1 MSKPFHFFKYPL
13 ILGVFTVGCLL
24 SSSQFTS
31 SVKALPKFKN
41 TPQALPAQSL
51 KGRSMDAKSV
61 DLDQDGDL
69 DLVIAN
75 EHRPNIILI
84 NDGQGNLIDDSK
96 NRLPAHPHDSEDIA
110 LGDFD
115 QDGDID
121 LIFVSE
127 DDKVNEYYWNDGK
140 GVFTSAKFTLPVT
153 GKSNAVITTD
163 LDKDG
168 DLDLIIG
175 NDGQNFALLNDGK
188 GKFIDATTQILP
200 SGNQTTQDLELGDVD
215 GDGDLDLIVGNED
228 DNQLLINN
236 GQGVFKDETTQR
248 LPLQAGKEETREAD
262 FGDVDGDGDLDLIF
276 ANVNFL
282 KVKDHQNR
290 LLINDGKGFFKD
302 ETTTRLP
309 QEQRHSVDADL
320 VDIDGDQDL
329 DLLVG
334 NVFGQGGFQ
343 IMFND
348 GKGVFTDKTNEILKP
363 FSIDAIDIEVADLNG
378 DQLPDLYL
386 CHFRGSDKLF
396 LQTK

>member
-1 MSKPFHFFKYPL
+1 MNKSLKFLKYPL
-13 ILGVFTVGCLL
+13 ILGVFTACCLL

-31 SVKALPKFKN
+31 IEELPKF
-41 TPQALPAQSL
+41 QSRQSLLPNESL
-51 KGRSMDAKSV
+51 KGRSMDAKAI
-61 DLDQDGDL
+61 DLDKDGDL

-84 NDGQGNLIDDSK
+84 NDGKGNMTNDSK
-96 NRLPAHPHDSEDIA
+96 NRLPSAPHDSEDIA

-115 QDGDID
+115 KDGDID
-121 LIFVSE
+121 IVFVSE
-127 DDKVNEYYWNDGK
+127 DDKVNEYYWNNGK
-140 GVFTSAKFTLPVT
+140 GFFVQAKFSLPVT

-163 LDKDG
+163 LDNDG

-188 GKFIDATTQILP
+188 GKFIDATAKILP
-200 SGNQTTQDLELGDVD
+200 KGNQTTQDLELGDVD

-236 GQGVFKDETTQR
+236 GKGVFKDETAKR

-276 ANVNFL
+276 SNVNFRQ
-282 KVKDHQNR
+282 VKDHQNR

-302 ETTTRLP
+302 ETMARLP
-309 QEQRHSVDADL
+309 KEKLHSIDADL
-320 VDIDGDQDL
+320 VDIDGDRDL
-329 DLLVG
+329 DLLIG
-334 NVFGQGGFQ
+334 NTFEQRGFQ
-343 IMFND
+343 IMLNN
-348 GKGVFTDKTNEILKP
+348 GKGVFEDKTQEILKP
-363 FSIDAIDIEVADLNG
+363 FAVDVIDVEVADFNG

-386 CHFRGSDKLF
+386 CNFRGNDKLF
-396 LQTK
+396 LHTK